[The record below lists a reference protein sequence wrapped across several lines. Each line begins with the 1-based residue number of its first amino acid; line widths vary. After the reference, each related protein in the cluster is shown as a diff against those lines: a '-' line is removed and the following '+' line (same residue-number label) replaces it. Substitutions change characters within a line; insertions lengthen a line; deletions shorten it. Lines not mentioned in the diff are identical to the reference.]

1 MLSFLASCSIS
12 TSPKSQGA
20 CLQQR
25 LAREADANAGRRMC
39 RKRAARVAAVRF
51 ASPTVTDLR
60 KQHIRQACMAECDP
74 KHKRN
79 TTGHQPALRAAAD
92 RPASHSLTGRARSLP
107 WRWLPSGAHA
117 VVVEGARAVLV
128 APTEAAALG
137 LAAGTAVPVIDGER
151 RRRDRAWRRTDA
163 EVDVEV
169 VGSTEVEVV
178 GVTEAKVAA
187 GAGRGAADGSGAK
200 RSKRFSSLIM
210 HPRSIPQTTPLN
222 SFRRLERKD
231 GSLSNGGLL
240 AFTHRR

>member
-107 WRWLPSGAHA
+107 PVALAAFRRTCSGRGGREGGASGANGGGG
-117 VVVEGARAVLV
+117 V
-128 APTEAAALG
+128 
-137 LAAGTAVPVIDGER
+137 GTRGGDC
-151 RRRDRAWRRTDA
+151 
-163 EVDVEV
+163 
-169 VGSTEVEVV
+169 
-178 GVTEAKVAA
+178 
-187 GAGRGAADGSGAK
+187 GAGD
-200 RSKRFSSLIM
+200 
-210 HPRSIPQTTPLN
+210 
-222 SFRRLERKD
+222 
-231 GSLSNGGLL
+231 
-240 AFTHRR
+240 

>member
-1 MLSFLASCSIS
+1 MR
-12 TSPKSQGA
+12 G
-20 CLQQR
+20 
-25 LAREADANAGRRMC
+25 D
-39 RKRAARVAAVRF
+39 
-51 ASPTVTDLR
+51 
-60 KQHIRQACMAECDP
+60 
-74 KHKRN
+74 
-79 TTGHQPALRAAAD
+79 
-92 RPASHSLTGRARSLP
+92 
-107 WRWLPSGAHA
+107 
-117 VVVEGARAVLV
+117 
-128 APTEAAALG
+128 
-137 LAAGTAVPVIDGER
+137 
-151 RRRDRAWRRTDA
+151 RRTDA

-178 GVTEAKVAA
+178 GVTEAAAKVAA